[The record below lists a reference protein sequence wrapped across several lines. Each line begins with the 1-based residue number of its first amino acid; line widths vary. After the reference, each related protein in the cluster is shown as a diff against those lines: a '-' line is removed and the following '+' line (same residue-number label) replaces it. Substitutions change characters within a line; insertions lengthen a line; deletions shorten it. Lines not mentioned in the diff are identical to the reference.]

1 MQSAKK
7 KLTLEEVENVFFK
20 LKELASPEY
29 KDRFCNSHLYSSEDN
44 CMHIQGDDG
53 NTIPVIGEK
62 GNKCF
67 TAY

>member
-1 MQSAKK
+1 M
-7 KLTLEEVENVFFK
+7 ENVFFK